1 MAKAIALI
9 SGGLDSIL
17 AAKIIESAG
26 IEVIGIHFLLPFQ
39 KRRKIKSY
47 GINVVDVEVGED
59 YFTIL
64 HNPKHGFGRAM
75 NPCIDCKIF
84 LLKKAKE
91 LTKKYGA
98 DFIVNGDVLGQR
110 PMSQNKSAMEI
121 IEKEAGVEGLLVR
134 PLTAKNLPPTIP
146 EKNGLVRRELLYDI
160 RGRLRKRQIEL
171 AKKFGIADYEQPA
184 GGCRLTEIAY
194 AEKLKKRLELGP
206 LKMDD
211 VPLLSIGRHFFEGS
225 WIILGRNER
234 ENKKLEKLAKKGDLI
249 IIPEFPGPTALIRGN
264 TKSIQRA
271 LELIW
276 EHSKKKKRV

>member
-1 MAKAIALI
+1 MTKAIALI

-26 IEVIGIHFLLPFQ
+26 VEVIGIHFLLPFQ

-64 HNPKHGFGRAM
+64 RNPKHGFGRAM

-91 LTKKYGA
+91 LMKKYGA

-110 PMSQNKSAMEI
+110 PMSQNKSAMKI
-121 IEKEAGVEGLLVR
+121 IEKEACVEGLLVR
-134 PLTAKNLPPTIP
+134 PLTAKNLLLTIP
-146 EKNGLVRRELLYDI
+146 EKSGLVRRELLYDI
-160 RGRLRKRQIEL
+160 RGRSRKRQIEI
-171 AKKFGIADYEQPA
+171 AKKFGIVDYEQPA

-211 VPLLSIGRHFFEGS
+211 VPFLSIGRHFFEGS
-225 WIILGRNER
+225 WIILGRNES
-234 ENKKLEKLAKKGDLI
+234 ENKELEKLAKKGDLL
-249 IIPEFPGPTALIRGN
+249 IIPEFPGPTALIRGRAKN
-264 TKSIQRA
+264 VQRA